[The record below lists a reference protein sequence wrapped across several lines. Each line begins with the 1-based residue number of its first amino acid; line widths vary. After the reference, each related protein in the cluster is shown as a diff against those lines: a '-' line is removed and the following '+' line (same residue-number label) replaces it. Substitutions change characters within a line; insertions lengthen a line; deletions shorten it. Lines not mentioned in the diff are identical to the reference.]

1 GVYPLI
7 GDPDT
12 VADEIERIAMAG
24 FGGISMSFVNYL
36 KELPFFIQEVI
47 PRLEAKGLRIPAVT
61 ET

>member
-1 GVYPLI
+1 
-7 GDPDT
+7 
-12 VADEIERIAMAG
+12 VADEIERIATAG
-24 FGGISMSFVNYL
+24 FGGISMTFVNYL